1 MESSYLKRAH
11 YDLPQ
16 EQLEY
21 FDSRARTP
29 PCFVPSTP
37 VRILY
42 DKAALGC
49 NHEMLRRSQE
59 RPVNVKSE
67 LHAVTQL
74 GSLAEK
80 YHQYFAQHP
89 RADIESRWLKNDSAV
104 SGFHRVEESQRHET
118 TAPRTTAQKPASEV
132 PSHVSSVQHAHPS
145 VRAKPSFPPRSHG
158 GIPQDQPESIID
170 RAKRQMTRPTEN
182 HPWPSRNDYE
192 QPRGERHAPVSKLS
206 ASCGT
211 PVSRDLPIEMST
223 SARSQDEEAAV
234 PQQARE
240 RPAEA
245 CSYMAQQVDT
255 IHPVLKAQDHQ
266 ESNYLARRP
275 TSQGHL
281 DEDERMRDDEENC
294 TFHPKVNNASW
305 RRKMRMQ
312 KSTHRESERAYSLR
326 VSCGGHENDVYDRMH
341 GDADAAKR
349 RSASRCAQ
357 KEIDNA
363 EIERNAS
370 HGSRST
376 FVNPHRSAV
385 DSQADPKEVFLRLYA
400 DAQRYNKEKAEQER
414 LIDLKRQQER
424 GEAPYDRENS
434 SKARDGSQGHDDG
447 IGFSED
453 EKSFTAKPRGS
464 SSRRKGSAT
473 RDLFERLS
481 RPHTVTIKF
490 EKQKEQA
497 EQEKR
502 EKEQRDV
509 EAKRSETEKITS
521 YSWRIPSKSFT
532 FSDLES
538 QNALYVS

>member
-1 MESSYLKRAH
+1 MESSHFKRVH

-21 FDSRARTP
+21 FDSRVRTP
-29 PCFVPSTP
+29 PASVPSTP
-37 VRILY
+37 VHILY
-42 DKAALGC
+42 DKATLRC

-59 RPVNVKSE
+59 RPEKVKDE
-67 LHAVTQL
+67 LRTTIQV

-80 YHQYFAQHP
+80 YHQYFAQHQ
-89 RADIESRWLKNDSAV
+89 RVDIESRWLKTDGAV
-104 SGFHRVEESQRHET
+104 FSFHPVEESQPHET
-118 TAPRTTAQKPASEV
+118 PAPRTTAQKPSLQ
-132 PSHVSSVQHAHPS
+132 S
-145 VRAKPSFPPRSHG
+145 RSHG
-158 GIPQDQPESIID
+158 GIPQEQPACIID
-170 RAKRQMTRPTEN
+170 RAHRHMMRSTEN

-192 QPRGERHAPVSKLS
+192 QSRGDRHSPVSKLS
-206 ASCGT
+206 ASCDT
-211 PVSRDLPIEMST
+211 PVLRGLPREMGT
-223 SARSQDEEAAV
+223 SARSRDEGAAV
-234 PQQARE
+234 LQQAQE

-245 CSYMAQQVDT
+245 CSYMPQEMDT
-255 IHPVLKAQDHQ
+255 LHPVLKARDHQ
-266 ESNYLARRP
+266 EFNYSARRP
-275 TSQGHL
+275 ASKGNL
-281 DEDERMRDDEENC
+281 DDYERMRDDEENC
-294 TFHPKVNNASW
+294 TFHPKVNNTSW

-312 KSTHRESERAYSLR
+312 RSTQRESERANSLR
-326 VSCGGHENDVYDRMH
+326 ASRGDHEQDVYDKMH

-349 RSASRCAQ
+349 RSASRRAQ
-357 KEIDNA
+357 KEIDDA

-376 FVNPHRSAV
+376 FVNPHRSAA
-385 DSQADPKEVFLRLYA
+385 DSEADPKEVFLRLYA

-414 LIDLKRQQER
+414 LIELKRQQEC
-424 GEAPYDRENS
+424 GEAPYDPENS
-434 SKARDGSQGHDDG
+434 SKARDGSQSYSNE
-447 IGFSED
+447 IGVSED
-453 EKSFTAKPRGS
+453 EKSLTAKPRGS
-464 SSRRKGSAT
+464 SSRLKGSAA

-502 EKEQRDV
+502 EKEQRDAK
-509 EAKRSETEKITS
+509 AKRSETEKITS

>member
-1 MESSYLKRAH
+1 MDSSHFKRVH

-21 FDSRARTP
+21 FGSRARTSP
-29 PCFVPSTP
+29 SFVPSTP
-37 VRILY
+37 VRIVC
-42 DKAALGC
+42 DKATLGC

-59 RPVNVKSE
+59 RPENAKNE

-80 YHQYFAQHP
+80 YHQYFAQHLQ
-89 RADIESRWLKNDSAV
+89 ADIESPWLKTDSAV
-104 SGFHRVEESQRHET
+104 SGFHPVKESQRHET
-118 TAPRTTAQKPASEV
+118 PAPRTTAQKPASES
-132 PSHVSSVQHAHPS
+132 PSHVSSVQRAHPP
-145 VRAKPSFPPRSHG
+145 VRANSSLQPRFHG
-158 GIPQDQPESIID
+158 SIPQEQSASIID
-170 RAKRQMTRPTEN
+170 HATWHMTQSTEN
-182 HPWPSRNDYE
+182 YPLLSRNHYE
-192 QPRGERHAPVSKLS
+192 QPQGEHAPVSKLS
-206 ASCGT
+206 ASCDS
-211 PVSRDLPIEMST
+211 PVSRDLPIGMST
-223 SARSQDEEAAV
+223 SARSQHEESAV
-234 PQQARE
+234 PQQTRE
-240 RPAEA
+240 RPSEA
-245 CSYMAQQVDT
+245 CSYMPQQVDT

-275 TSQGHL
+275 ASQGHL
-281 DEDERMRDDEENC
+281 DEYERMCDDEENC

-312 KSTHRESERAYSLR
+312 RSTHRESERANSLCASR
-326 VSCGGHENDVYDRMH
+326 GDHEANVYDRMH
-341 GDADAAKR
+341 GDADAVKR
-349 RSASRCAQ
+349 RSDSRRAQ
-357 KEIDNA
+357 KEIDNTQV
-363 EIERNAS
+363 ERNAS

-385 DSQADPKEVFLRLYA
+385 DSQAEPKEVFLRLYA

-414 LIDLKRQQER
+414 LIELKRQQER
-424 GEAPYDRENS
+424 GEAPYDRENG
-434 SKARDGSQGHDDG
+434 SKARDGSQGQDDG
-447 IGFSED
+447 IGVSED
-453 EKSFTAKPRGS
+453 EKSLTAKPRGS

-502 EKEQRDV
+502 EKEQRNI
-509 EAKRSETEKITS
+509 EAKRSETEKITAC
-521 YSWRIPSKSFT
+521 SWRIPSKSFT